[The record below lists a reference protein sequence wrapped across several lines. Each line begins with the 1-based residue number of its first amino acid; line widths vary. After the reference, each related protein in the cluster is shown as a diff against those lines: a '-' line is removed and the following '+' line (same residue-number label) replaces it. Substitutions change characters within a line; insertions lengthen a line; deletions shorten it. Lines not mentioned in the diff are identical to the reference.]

1 MLRFLVIFTA
11 VIIVTQPGV
20 TEAATTARGSKEAGT
35 LKIEGAR
42 VSTEAQAKKI
52 ATEAYFK
59 KTRGLRGVQ
68 SAKVVSIHTLDVQ
81 IKGFAR
87 KGDRVWE
94 VRIYG
99 PRDLRA
105 VIWVHSGSA
114 KTYFLVPR
122 D

>member
-1 MLRFLVIFTA
+1 MRRPL
-11 VIIVTQPGV
+11 IILFCVMMVFHPSIAG
-20 TEAATTARGSKEAGT
+20 AATTARGSKEAAP

-42 VSTEAQAKKI
+42 VSSEAQAKKI

-68 SAKVVSIHTLDVQ
+68 SAKVVSIHTLDVE

-99 PRDLRA
+99 PRDLSA
-105 VIWVHSGSA
+105 VIWVHSASA